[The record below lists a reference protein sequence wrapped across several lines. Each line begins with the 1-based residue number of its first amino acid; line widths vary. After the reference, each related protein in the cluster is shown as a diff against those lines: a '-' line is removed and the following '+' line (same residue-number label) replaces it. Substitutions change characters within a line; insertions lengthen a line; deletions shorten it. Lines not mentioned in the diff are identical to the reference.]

1 MELALNISWKRNTPY
16 MEKKY
21 YNLVSRRTL
30 LVIEKL
36 SLGREKII
44 MGKVGRHKPL
54 QVKFSYCVTS
64 RFATV

>member
-1 MELALNISWKRNTPY
+1 MELALNILWKRNTPY

-21 YNLVSRRTL
+21 YNLVSHRTL

-44 MGKVGRHKPL
+44 MGKVGRHKQL
-54 QVKFSYCVTS
+54 
-64 RFATV
+64 